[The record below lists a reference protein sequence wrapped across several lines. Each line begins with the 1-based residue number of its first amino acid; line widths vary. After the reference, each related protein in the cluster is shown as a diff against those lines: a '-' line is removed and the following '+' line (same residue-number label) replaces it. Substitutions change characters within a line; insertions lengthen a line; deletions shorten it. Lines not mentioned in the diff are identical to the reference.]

1 MYGIIFD
8 MYYVYVL
15 QSVRDKEFY
24 TGFTEN
30 LKKRIKEHNN
40 KEEPSTKSRIPFD
53 LIYAEGCISKK
64 DAIAREK
71 YLKTGKGKRYLKYR
85 LSNYL
90 KDFGTGVKG
99 RGPYQT

>member
-1 MYGIIFD
+1 MW
-8 MYYVYVL
+8 YVYVL
-15 QSVRDKEFY
+15 QSLKDNDFY

-30 LKKRIKEHNN
+30 LKRRVEEHNN
-40 KEEPSTKSRIPFD
+40 KEELSTKSRTPFE
-53 LIYAEGCISKK
+53 LVYFEGCVSKK

-90 KDFGTGVKG
+90 KNLK
-99 RGPYQT
+99 